1 MPFIQVETASA
12 TKEQKQALI
21 AELTDAASRS
31 MGIDAEAFYVLIK
44 ENSTDNWGLGGRVLT
59 DVLKN
64 K

>member
-1 MPFIQVETASA
+1 MPFIKVETASA

-21 AELTDAASRS
+21 AELTDAASRI

>member
-21 AELTDAASRS
+21 AELTDAASRII
-31 MGIDAEAFYVLIK
+31 GINEEAFYVLIK

>member
-12 TKEQKQALI
+12 TKEQKQVLI
-21 AELTDAASRS
+21 AELTDAASRI

>member
-21 AELTDAASRS
+21 AELTD
-31 MGIDAEAFYVLIK
+31 
-44 ENSTDNWGLGGRVLT
+44 
-59 DVLKN
+59 VLKN

>member
-21 AELTDAASRS
+21 AELTDAASRI
-31 MGIDAEAFYVLIK
+31 MGIDVEAFYVLIK

>member
-1 MPFIQVETASA
+1 MPFIPVETASA

-21 AELTDAASRS
+21 AELTDAASRI

>member
-21 AELTDAASRS
+21 AELTDAASKI

>member
-1 MPFIQVETASA
+1 MPFTQVETASA

-21 AELTDAASRS
+21 AELTDAASRI

>member
-21 AELTDAASRS
+21 AELTDAASRI

>member
-21 AELTDAASRS
+21 AELTDAASRI
-31 MGIDAEAFYVLIK
+31 MRIDAEAFYVLIK

>member
-12 TKEQKQALI
+12 TKEQKQELI
-21 AELTDAASRS
+21 AELTDAASRI

>member
-1 MPFIQVETASA
+1 M
-12 TKEQKQALI
+12 I
-21 AELTDAASRS
+21 AELTDAASRI